1 MTGEIKNRLIE
12 DINET
17 TRLIEEY
24 SIATSEILTT
34 DIDETL
40 EEILQRIGDI
50 NEAIGI
56 QRADID
62 AACGECTEQESDLV
76 HKMITGGHV
85 PLGIS
90 QEMREIHKATVKMR
104 SAFLAVR
111 DKEKQA
117 ALRVDARVKELRI
130 ELENVNSDRKKMSGY
145 SAMSGGIGGSGG
157 SFDGRL

>member
-1 MTGEIKNRLIE
+1 MTGEIKNRFIE
-12 DINET
+12 DINEM

-62 AACGECTEQESDLV
+62 EACGECTEQESDLI
-76 HKMITGGHV
+76 HKMITGGHI

-90 QEMREIHKATVKMR
+90 QEMREIHRSAVKMR

-117 ALRVDARVKELRI
+117 VLRVDARVKELRT
-130 ELENVNSDRKKMSGY
+130 ELETVNADRKKMSGY

>member
-1 MTGEIKNRLIE
+1 MTGEIKSRLIE
-12 DINET
+12 DIDET

-62 AACGECTEQESDLV
+62 EACGECTEQESDLI
-76 HKMITGGHV
+76 HKMITGGHI

-90 QEMREIHKATVKMR
+90 QEMREIHKAAVKMR

>member
-1 MTGEIKNRLIE
+1 MTGEIKDRIIADVSEITHLI
-12 DINET
+12 D
-17 TRLIEEY
+17 EY

-62 AACGECTEQESDLV
+62 DACSECTGQEADLI
-76 HKMITGGHV
+76 HKMIVGAHV

-90 QEMREIHKATVKMR
+90 SEMREIHKATVKMR

-117 ALRVDARVKELRI
+117 ALRVDARVKELRSD
-130 ELENVNSDRKKMSGY
+130 LQNVNSDRKKMTGY
-145 SAMSGGIGGSGG
+145 SAISGGIGGSGG

>member
-1 MTGEIKNRLIE
+1 VTGEIKNRFIE
-12 DINET
+12 DINEM

-62 AACGECTEQESDLV
+62 EACGECTEQESDLI
-76 HKMITGGHV
+76 HKMITGGHI

-90 QEMREIHKATVKMR
+90 QEMREIHRSAVKMR

-117 ALRVDARVKELRI
+117 VLRVDARVKELRT
-130 ELENVNSDRKKMSGY
+130 ELETVNADRKKMSGY